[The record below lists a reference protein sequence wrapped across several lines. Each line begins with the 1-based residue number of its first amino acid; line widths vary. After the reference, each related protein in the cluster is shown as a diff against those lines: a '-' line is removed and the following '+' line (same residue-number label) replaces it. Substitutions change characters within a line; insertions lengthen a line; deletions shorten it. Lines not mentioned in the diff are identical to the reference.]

1 MLQKRRNLS
10 QKIHSKL
17 KSRVGAGNKRCFYKT
32 PVRKGKSKN
41 VGKLQGLY
49 GMLFLP
55 QQFFWRQ
62 SHLWDGGKDFCD
74 RQRPC
79 LKIRWHCWQGL
90 VAQREGLMTTSV
102 CFLSRF
108 MDAVAWIPNPK
119 KRYFGQKK
127 VMFIFIKKLLTL
139 PRVCN
144 ADYHDL
150 AARNSCVTKVFSE
163 ANHHN
168 ELWWYKEQL
177 CELCEQTIFLGEHM
191 TNCVWRKNLCP
202 SWTWHSP
209 SKWSFVLVLRLI
221 TPPHL
226 TKRAQRGSRW
236 T

>member
-1 MLQKRRNLS
+1 MRLLGSQTPKRD
-10 QKIHSKL
+10 I
-17 KSRVGAGNKRCFYKT
+17 
-32 PVRKGKSKN
+32 
-41 VGKLQGLY
+41 
-49 GMLFLP
+49 
-55 QQFFWRQ
+55 W
-62 SHLWDGGKDFCD
+62 
-74 RQRPC
+74 
-79 LKIRWHCWQGL
+79 
-90 VAQREGLMTTSV
+90 
-102 CFLSRF
+102 
-108 MDAVAWIPNPK
+108 
-119 KRYFGQKK
+119 GQEK

-221 TPPHL
+221 TNHPTSPRGHNEVQGGLRHWTPP
-226 TKRAQRGSRW
+226 QQNIWIPNSVW
-236 T
+236 MI